1 MWVKVYTTMLC
12 QLLQN
17 FKNDIIT
24 CWTGL
29 FIGEGQFGKVYSAVN
44 MDTGELMA
52 MKEVRSEYI
61 RSEKSPWKTVNTLIN
76 LIGNMLAINVCV
88 YLVHI

>member
-1 MWVKVYTTMLC
+1 LLYCIENKGTSCGLKYIPLC
-12 QLLQN
+12 YAS
-17 FKNDIIT
+17 FDIIT

-52 MKEVRSEYI
+52 MKEVRSE
-61 RSEKSPWKTVNTLIN
+61 
-76 LIGNMLAINVCV
+76 
-88 YLVHI
+88 